1 MQETRVNKT
10 QAVKL
15 KAAGFDW
22 EVERYHSETEEREYT
37 QSLLESMSDAYAADI
52 QDLKDELKLIP
63 LPALSRV
70 CDWMREVKGW
80 HVYSEPIWYGQ
91 RYWVGNVVGVPV
103 FSLFQTDNC
112 PTHDLA
118 LSAGIDEVLE
128 ILEKEVENEK

>member
-22 EVERYHSETEEREYT
+22 EESHIWHNHLTQGWIEDDHNDFYPNSCLHSWEYARPT
-37 QSLLESMSDAYAADI
+37 
-52 QDLKDELKLIP
+52 
-63 LPALSRV
+63 LSRV

-91 RYWVGNVVGVPV
+91 RYWVGNVVGLPV